1 MKKTFPRFW
10 LTAVVALFGLGLFLL
25 ALGGYLAPI
34 LQSAGSPIVAA
45 QRWIS
50 SRYLAVYEFVT
61 VPRDV
66 ATLRAENAQLK
77 SEVAGLQ
84 TQVIELQQQ
93 INEAQVLYA
102 LLDFARARP
111 SNKYAAATVIGR
123 DPSPF
128 MHYVYID
135 QGSDEGLRYG
145 MPVVTDQGIV
155 GQVDAVTAQGARVQ
169 LITDP
174 ASVVNVRLQSLQ
186 VDAQLSGSITG
197 DLTLNMVAP
206 DVNLQPGELVL
217 TSGLG
222 GSYPANI
229 LVGQVVSVRR
239 LEGTLFQTA
248 TVQSAVDFRGLQA
261 VLVITNFKPVE
272 LGPLEPDTNP

>member
-1 MKKTFPRFW
+1 MKRSIPRFW
-10 LTAVVALFGLGLFLL
+10 LALVIGLFGVGLFLL
-25 ALGGYLAPI
+25 ALGGYLAPL

-45 QRWIS
+45 QRWVS
-50 SRYLAVYEFVT
+50 SRFQAVYEFVT

-111 SNKYAAATVIGR
+111 TNKYAAAAVIGR

-135 QGSDEGLRYG
+135 QGSDQGVVYG

-155 GQVDAVTAQGARVQ
+155 GRVDAVTAQGARVQ

-174 ASVVNVRLQSLQ
+174 DSVVNVRLQSLQ
-186 VDAQLSGSITG
+186 VNAQLIGSVTG
-197 DLTLNMVAP
+197 DLTLEMVSS

-229 LVGQVVSVRR
+229 LVGQVISVRKR
-239 LEGTLFQTA
+239 EGDLFQSA
-248 TVQSAVDFRGLQA
+248 SIQSAVDFRALQA
-261 VLVITNFKPVE
+261 VLVITNFKPVD
-272 LGPLEPDTNP
+272 LGPLEPEPGN

>member
-1 MKKTFPRFW
+1 MKRSVPRFW
-10 LTAVVALFGLGLFLL
+10 QTTVVVLVGLGLVLL

-34 LQSAGSPIVAA
+34 LKSAESPLVAA

-66 ATLRAENAQLK
+66 ATLRSENAQLK
-77 SEVAGLQ
+77 SQVAGLQ

-111 SNKYAAATVIGR
+111 ANKYVAASVIGR

-128 MHYVYID
+128 MHYVYVD
-135 QGSDEGLRYG
+135 QGSDVGLRYG

-155 GQVDAVTAQGARVQ
+155 GQIDAITAQGARAQ

-174 ASVVNVRLQSLQ
+174 NSVVNVRLQSLQ
-186 VDAQLSGSITG
+186 VDAQLRGSITG
-197 DLTLNMVAP
+197 ELTLDMISP

-229 LVGQVVSVRR
+229 LVGQVVSVRKR
-239 LEGTLFQTA
+239 EGDLFQTA
-248 TVQSAVDFRGLQA
+248 TVQSAVDFRSLQA
-261 VLVITNFKPVE
+261 VLVITNFKPIE
-272 LGPLEPDTNP
+272 LGPLEPDTTP

>member
-1 MKKTFPRFW
+1 MKTSIPRFW
-10 LTAVVALFGLGLFLL
+10 QTVVVVLVGIGLVLL
-25 ALGGYLAPI
+25 ALSGYLRPV

-50 SRYLAVYEFVT
+50 IRYQALYEFVT

-66 ATLRAENAQLK
+66 AYLRDENARLTN
-77 SEVAGLQ
+77 EVALLQ

-93 INEAQVLYA
+93 LNEAQVLYA

-111 SNKYAAATVIGR
+111 ANKYAAAAVIGR

-135 QGSDEGLRYG
+135 QGSDNGLRHG
-145 MPVVTDQGIV
+145 MPIVTEQGIV

-174 ASVVNVRLQSLQ
+174 GSVVNVRLQSLR
-186 VDAQLSGSITG
+186 VDAQLTGSVTG
-197 DLTLNMVAP
+197 DLYLNMIPP
-206 DVNLQPGELVL
+206 DVLLQPGELVL

-229 LVGQVVSVRR
+229 LVGQVVSVRKR
-239 LEGTLFQTA
+239 EGDLFQTA
-248 TVQSAVDFRGLQA
+248 TVQSAVDFRALQA

-272 LGPLEPDTNP
+272 LGPLEPETAP